1 MKILGIVAS
10 SLVKAIT
17 DLFTRTTAGSLGT
30 ANSGQSWVSTR
41 GVWYANGSAA
51 QSDDAASTYPI
62 STIHLSKTDVTVSAT
77 ISEGCG
83 VVIWESSANSWYSV
97 SSINAQSSYSCNCQT
112 CYNSCANCAEP
123 PVGCGS
129 TTNNCVYNGA
139 STIVSRRCSASDV
152 SAGKPGCSST
162 GNCVSA
168 SVGSGVACGWSCPAG
183 SSDGGATGCGS
194 TASCYRSVTTCNSC
208 VNSSCSTYSCNCQTC
223 TSTSYAM
230 RLLRSVSGT
239 ISQVVSDVALSA
251 NAAALRVVAS
261 GTSITATA
269 YSDTG
274 FSTAV
279 GTTTVTPSPTPVT
292 GTGVGIIK
300 SPAGISQG
308 STVDNFSAV

>member
-112 CYNSCANCAEP
+112 CYNSCANCAI
-123 PVGCGS
+123 CGTS
-129 TTNNCVYNGA
+129 SSCSRTSA
-139 STIVSRRCSASDV
+139 SVITSRRCSASDV

-162 GNCVSA
+162 SNCVDA
-168 SVGSGVACGWSCPAG
+168 SVGTGVACGWSCP
-183 SSDGGATGCGS
+183 SGGDLGINNGCGS
-194 TASCYRSVTTCNSC
+194 NTATCYEIITTCNSC
-208 VNSSCSTYSCNCQTC
+208 VNNTCSTYSCNCQTC

-230 RLLRSVSGT
+230 RLLKSVSGT
-239 ISQVVSDVALSA
+239 ISQVVSDVSLSA

-269 YSDTG
+269 YSDTE

-279 GTTTVTPSPTPVT
+279 GNTTVTPSPTPVT